1 MTGLG
6 IDPYDGMTSRWLE
19 NGSFLRLQ
27 NLTFGWDMPAS
38 FSSRIGSERMRMYL
52 SGQNLLTSTHYSWY
66 DPEVSSRG
74 TSDLSL
80 GWDDSSYPGTRT
92 ITLGLNV
99 GF

>member
-1 MTGLG
+1 
-6 IDPYDGMTSRWLE
+6 
-19 NGSFLRLQ
+19 
-27 NLTFGWDMPAS
+27 
-38 FSSRIGSERMRMYL
+38 MYL